1 VLDAIVWVV
10 VGIALFALEAG
21 TLTFVALYFGVAAF
35 VAALAAALGAGVPLQ
50 IVLFAVVSVVAL
62 LSTRGIVRRT
72 MQRTPLVRS
81 NVSSLVGQRGVVT
94 VPITAAAGRGQI
106 RVGTEYWTARP
117 YMNDSGDIDVGVPVE
132 VLAIE
137 GNSALVLPLDRA
149 LTDSP

>member
-1 VLDAIVWVV
+1 MVDAIVWIV

-50 IVLFAVVSVVAL
+50 IILFAVVSAVTLVA
-62 LSTRGIVRRT
+62 TRGIVKRT

-94 VPITAAAGRGQI
+94 VPITGAAGRGQI

-149 LTDSP
+149 LTE

>member
-1 VLDAIVWVV
+1 MLDAIVWVV
-10 VGIALFALEAG
+10 VGIALFALEAS
-21 TLTFVALYFGVAAF
+21 TLTFVALYFGVAAL

-50 IVLFAVVSVVAL
+50 LVLFAIVSVATLVA
-62 LSTRGIVRRT
+62 TRGVVKRT

-94 VPITAAAGRGQI
+94 VPIPATAGRGQI

-117 YMNDSGDIDVGVPVE
+117 YMHDSGDIDVGVPVE
-132 VLAIE
+132 ILAIE

-149 LTDSP
+149 LTDG

>member
-1 VLDAIVWVV
+1 MLDAIVWIV

-50 IVLFAVVSVVAL
+50 IILFAIVSVVAL
-62 LSTRGIVRRT
+62 VSTRGIVKRT
-72 MQRTPLVRS
+72 MQKTPLVRS

-94 VPITAAAGRGQI
+94 VPITAEAGRGQI

-117 YMNDSGDIDVGVPVE
+117 YMHDSGDIDVGVPVE

-149 LTDSP
+149 LTE

>member
-10 VGIALFALEAG
+10 VGIALFALEAS

-62 LSTRGIVRRT
+62 LSTRGIVKRT

-94 VPITAAAGRGQI
+94 VPITATAGRGQVRI
-106 RVGTEYWTARP
+106 GTEYWTARP

-149 LTDSP
+149 LTD